1 MRHHR
6 DKGKF
11 GDRKDRTYYYSAGGS
26 KRSCSF
32 KGNTLG
38 SKKLYRV
45 PEEGMV
51 KGVCAG
57 LAHYFDVPV
66 RLIRVI
72 AVLSLFFGLFFFTV
86 VAYIA
91 LVFILD
97 EAPASRYQ
105 DEHQPTPRQLLDQLE
120 YELSSGEQQLRQVER
135 YVTSDTFG
143 VQSRFRQ
150 L

>member
-1 MRHHR
+1 M
-6 DKGKF
+6 
-11 GDRKDRTYYYSAGGS
+11 S
-26 KRSCSF
+26 
-32 KGNTLG
+32 NTLG

-72 AVLSLFFGLFFFTV
+72 VVLSMIFGLFFFTL
-86 VAYIA
+86 VAYFA
-91 LVFILD
+91 LVFVLD
-97 EAPASRYQ
+97 EAPASRF
-105 DEHQPTPRQLLDQLE
+105 EGENHKTPRQLLDQLE
-120 YELSSGEQQLRQVER
+120 YELGSGEQQLRQVER

-143 VQSRFRQ
+143 VQSRFRK

>member
-1 MRHHR
+1 MRR
-6 DKGKF
+6 DHNRGKY
-11 GDRKDRTYYYSAGGS
+11 GDRSRYGDDERAYN
-26 KRSCSF
+26 
-32 KGNTLG
+32 GNTLG

-45 PEEGMV
+45 PEEGML

-72 AVLSLFFGLFFFTV
+72 AVLSLFFGLFFITV

-91 LVFILD
+91 LVFVLD

-105 DEHQPTPRQLLDQLE
+105 DEHQATPRQLLDKLE
-120 YELSSGEQQLRQVER
+120 YELSSGEQQLRKVER

>member
-1 MRHHR
+1 MRR
-6 DKGKF
+6 DHNRGKY
-11 GDRKDRTYYYSAGGS
+11 GDRSRYGDDYRAYQ
-26 KRSCSF
+26 
-32 KGNTLG
+32 GNSLG

-72 AVLSLFFGLFFFTV
+72 AVLSLFFGLFFITV

-91 LVFILD
+91 LVFVL
-97 EAPASRYQ
+97 EEVPASRYQ
-105 DEHQPTPRQLLDQLE
+105 DEHSDTPRQLLDKLE
-120 YELSSGEQQLRQVER
+120 YELSSGEQQLRKVER

>member
-1 MRHHR
+1 MRR
-6 DKGKF
+6 DQDRGKH
-11 GDRKDRTYYYSAGGS
+11 GDRHDRAYYNDDSGA
-26 KRSCSF
+26 F

-72 AVLSLFFGLFFFTV
+72 AVLSLFFGLFFITV
-86 VAYIA
+86 IAYIA
-91 LVFILD
+91 LVFVLD

-105 DEHQPTPRQLLDQLE
+105 DEHQTTPRQLLDRLE
-120 YELSSGEQQLRQVER
+120 YELSSGEQLLRKVER

>member
-1 MRHHR
+1 MRR
-6 DKGKF
+6 DQDRGKY
-11 GDRKDRTYYYSAGGS
+11 GDRRDRSYYKDDSGS
-26 KRSCSF
+26 Y

-45 PEEGMV
+45 PEEGML

-72 AVLSLFFGLFFFTV
+72 AVLSLFFGLFFITV

-91 LVFILD
+91 LVFVLE

-105 DEHQPTPRQLLDQLE
+105 DEHQATPRQLLDKLE
-120 YELSSGEQQLRQVER
+120 YELSSGEQQLRKVER

>member
-1 MRHHR
+1 MRKNQASSKYGER
-6 DKGKF
+6 S
-11 GDRKDRTYYYSAGGS
+11 GDTGYHAKS
-26 KRSCSF
+26 RSF
-32 KGNTLG
+32 QGQTLA

-45 PEEGMV
+45 PNEGIV

-72 AVLSLFFGLFFFTV
+72 AVLSMFFGLFFFTL

-91 LVFILD
+91 LTLILD
-97 EAPASRYQ
+97 SAPDHYYHN
-105 DEHQPTPRQLLDQLE
+105 EHQSTPRQLLDQLE
-120 YELSSGEQQLRQVER
+120 HDLGGGEQQLRQVER

-143 VQSRFRQ
+143 VQNRFRQ

>member
-1 MRHHR
+1 MN
-6 DKGKF
+6 
-11 GDRKDRTYYYSAGGS
+11 
-26 KRSCSF
+26 
-32 KGNTLG
+32 NTLG

-72 AVLSLFFGLFFFTV
+72 VVLSMFFGLFFFTLI
-86 VAYIA
+86 AYF
-91 LVFILD
+91 VLD
-97 EAPASRYQ
+97 EAPASRFDGEQ
-105 DEHQPTPRQLLDQLE
+105 QKTPRQLLDQLE
-120 YELSSGEQQLRQVER
+120 YQLGSGEQQLRQVER

-143 VQSRFRQ
+143 VQSRFRK

>member
-1 MRHHR
+1 MRR
-6 DKGKF
+6 DQDRGKF
-11 GDRKDRTYYYSAGGS
+11 GDRRDRSYYTDDSGS
-26 KRSCSF
+26 Y

-45 PEEGMV
+45 PEEGML

-72 AVLSLFFGLFFFTV
+72 AVLSLFFGLFFITV

-91 LVFILD
+91 LVFVLE

-105 DEHQPTPRQLLDQLE
+105 DEHQATPRQLLDKLE
-120 YELSSGEQQLRQVER
+120 YELSSGEQQLRKVER

>member
-1 MRHHR
+1 MRR
-6 DKGKF
+6 DQDRGKF
-11 GDRKDRTYYYSAGGS
+11 GDRSYYNDDSGS
-26 KRSCSF
+26 Y

-45 PEEGMV
+45 PEEGML

-72 AVLSLFFGLFFFTV
+72 AVLSLFFGLFFITV

-91 LVFILD
+91 LVFVLE

-105 DEHQPTPRQLLDQLE
+105 DEHQATPRQLLDKLE
-120 YELSSGEQQLRQVER
+120 YELSSGEQQLRKVER

>member
-1 MRHHR
+1 MRKNQAYNKYGERSNHTTSR
-6 DKGKF
+6 LFQGK
-11 GDRKDRTYYYSAGGS
+11 
-26 KRSCSF
+26 
-32 KGNTLG
+32 TLA

-72 AVLSLFFGLFFFTV
+72 TVLSMFFGLFLLTLL
-86 VAYIA
+86 AYIV
-91 LVFILD
+91 LTLILD
-97 EAPASRYQ
+97 SAPEHYYQ
-105 DEHQPTPRQLLDQLE
+105 DEHQSTPHQLLDQLE
-120 YELSSGEQQLRQVER
+120 YDLRFGEQQLRKVER

-143 VQSRFRQ
+143 VQNRFRQ

>member
-1 MRHHR
+1 MRR
-6 DKGKF
+6 DQDRGKH
-11 GDRKDRTYYYSAGGS
+11 GDRRDRAYYNDDNGA
-26 KRSCSF
+26 F

-45 PEEGMV
+45 PEEGML

-72 AVLSLFFGLFFFTV
+72 AVLSLFFGLFFITV
-86 VAYIA
+86 IAYIA
-91 LVFILD
+91 LVFVLD
-97 EAPASRYQ
+97 EAPASRYH
-105 DEHQPTPRQLLDQLE
+105 DEHQATPRQLLDKLE
-120 YELSSGEQQLRQVER
+120 YELSSAEQQLRKVER

-143 VQSRFRQ
+143 VQSRFRH

>member
-1 MRHHR
+1 MRKSQKR
-6 DKGKF
+6 GKYGES
-11 GDRKDRTYYYSAGGS
+11 GDGSDYSDGNN
-26 KRSCSF
+26 SF
-32 KGNTLG
+32 KGNTLAN
-38 SKKLYRV
+38 KKLYRV
-45 PEEGMV
+45 PEEGMI

-72 AVLSLFFGLFFFTV
+72 AVLSLFFGLFFFTII
-86 VAYIA
+86 AYIA
-91 LVFILD
+91 LVFMLD
-97 EAPASRYQ
+97 EVPASRYQ

-120 YELSSGEQQLRQVER
+120 YELGCGEQQLRQVER

>member
-1 MRHHR
+1 MRR
-6 DKGKF
+6 DQNRGKY
-11 GDRKDRTYYYSAGGS
+11 GDRLERSYYHDDSGS
-26 KRSCSF
+26 Y

-45 PEEGMV
+45 PEEGML

-72 AVLSLFFGLFFFTV
+72 AVLSLFFGLFFITV

-91 LVFILD
+91 LVFVLE

-105 DEHQPTPRQLLDQLE
+105 DEHQATPRQLLDKLE
-120 YELSSGEQQLRQVER
+120 YELSSGEQQLRKVER

>member
-1 MRHHR
+1 MRR
-6 DKGKF
+6 DQDRGKF
-11 GDRKDRTYYYSAGGS
+11 GDRHDRSYYNDDSGS
-26 KRSCSF
+26 Y

-45 PEEGMV
+45 PEEGML

-72 AVLSLFFGLFFFTV
+72 AVLSLFFGLFFITV

-91 LVFILD
+91 LVFVLE

-105 DEHQPTPRQLLDQLE
+105 DEHQATPRQLLDKLE
-120 YELSSGEQQLRQVER
+120 YELSSGEQQLRKVER

>member
-1 MRHHR
+1 M
-6 DKGKF
+6 
-11 GDRKDRTYYYSAGGS
+11 
-26 KRSCSF
+26 
-32 KGNTLG
+32 GNLLG

-66 RLIRVI
+66 RLIRVMV
-72 AVLSLFFGLFFFTV
+72 VLSMIFGLFFFTV
-86 VAYIA
+86 VAYFA
-91 LVFILD
+91 MGYLL
-97 EAPASRYQ
+97 EAAPASRF
-105 DEHQPTPRQLLDQLE
+105 DGEHQRTPRQLLDQLE
-120 YELSSGEQQLRQVER
+120 YELGSGERQLRQVER

>member
-1 MRHHR
+1 MRKHQERENYGERNDHSYNSNGN
-6 DKGKF
+6 D
-11 GDRKDRTYYYSAGGS
+11 
-26 KRSCSF
+26 SF
-32 KGNTLG
+32 KGNTLAN
-38 SKKLYRV
+38 KKLYRV
-45 PEEGMV
+45 PEEGML

-72 AVLSLFFGLFFFTV
+72 AVLSLFFGLFFFTII
-86 VAYIA
+86 AYIA
-91 LVFILD
+91 LVFMLD
-97 EAPASRYQ
+97 EVPASRYR
-105 DEHQPTPRQLLDQLE
+105 DEHQATPRQLLDQLE
-120 YELSSGEQQLRQVER
+120 FELGRGEQQLRQVER

>member
-1 MRHHR
+1 MRR
-6 DKGKF
+6 DQDRGKY
-11 GDRKDRTYYYSAGGS
+11 GDRRDRSYYNDDSVSY
-26 KRSCSF
+26 

-45 PEEGMV
+45 PEEGML

-72 AVLSLFFGLFFFTV
+72 AVLSLFFGLFFITV

-91 LVFILD
+91 LVFVLE

-105 DEHQPTPRQLLDQLE
+105 DEHQATPRQLLDKLE
-120 YELSSGEQQLRQVER
+120 YELSSGEEQLRKVER

-143 VQSRFRQ
+143 VQSRFRH

>member
-1 MRHHR
+1 MRR
-6 DKGKF
+6 DQDRGKY
-11 GDRKDRTYYYSAGGS
+11 GDRAHYSDDS
-26 KRSCSF
+26 RSF
-32 KGNTLG
+32 QGNTLG

-72 AVLSLFFGLFFFTV
+72 AVLSLFFGLFFITV
-86 VAYIA
+86 IAYIA
-91 LVFILD
+91 LVFVLD

-105 DEHQPTPRQLLDQLE
+105 DEHQTTPRQLLDRLE
-120 YELSSGEQQLRQVER
+120 YELSSGEQQLRKVER

-143 VQSRFRQ
+143 VQSRFRH

>member
-1 MRHHR
+1 MRKNQ

-11 GDRKDRTYYYSAGGS
+11 GDRKDRTYYYNAGS
-26 KRSCSF
+26 RSF

-72 AVLSLFFGLFFFTV
+72 AVLSLFFGLFFFTL

-91 LVFILD
+91 LVFVLD

-143 VQSRFRQ
+143 VQSRFRK

>member
-1 MRHHR
+1 MRR
-6 DKGKF
+6 DQNRGKY
-11 GDRKDRTYYYSAGGS
+11 GDRRERSYYHDDSGS
-26 KRSCSF
+26 Y

-45 PEEGMV
+45 PEEGML

-72 AVLSLFFGLFFFTV
+72 AVLSLFFGLFFITV

-91 LVFILD
+91 LVFVLE

-105 DEHQPTPRQLLDQLE
+105 DEHQATPRQLLDKLE
-120 YELSSGEQQLRQVER
+120 YELSSGEQQLRKVER